1 MGKPK
6 LIDVS
11 QLPALLPG
19 DRWERF
25 QGLQDAM
32 PKEIHVPDEKLHH
45 ATMSGSLGSPR
56 TETKYGVTGE
66 VVAGVDVWRHDPSDA
81 PYIFNKDHYFITRA
95 GTAPDFEYWLHGPF
109 KKNEMDHWVKE
120 VPDEYVN
127 CEVLLSRR
135 SST

>member
-11 QLPALLPG
+11 QLPALLPE

-45 ATMSGSLGSPR
+45 ATMSGSQP
-56 TETKYGVTGE
+56 TTTA
-66 VVAGVDVWRHDPSDA
+66 VVDIAHDA
-81 PYIFNKDHYFITRA
+81 
-95 GTAPDFEYWLHGPF
+95 
-109 KKNEMDHWVKE
+109 
-120 VPDEYVN
+120 
-127 CEVLLSRR
+127 
-135 SST
+135 